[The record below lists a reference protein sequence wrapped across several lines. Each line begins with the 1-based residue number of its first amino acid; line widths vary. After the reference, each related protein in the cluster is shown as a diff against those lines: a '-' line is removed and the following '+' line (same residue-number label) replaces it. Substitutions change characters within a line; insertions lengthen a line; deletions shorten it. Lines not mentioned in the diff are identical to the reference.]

1 MPPKGFPPARQRLQ
15 EEKTMTTPRTV
26 LITGTSSGIGL
37 ATAVAAA
44 TAGWNVIATL
54 RDTSRADALRAAADA
69 AGVLERVQVARLDV
83 TDSASI
89 AEAVSGVIAEHGR
102 LDAVINNAGV
112 GQLGTVEQIGVA
124 PFRSVMEVN
133 FFGVVELTLAA
144 LPHLRAVGGR
154 VVTVS
159 SLGGVVGQ
167 PFNEAYCAAK
177 FAVEGFL
184 ESLAP
189 VAATT
194 GVSVSVVEP
203 GPVASE
209 FVASLGPSV
218 PGLIENAGPY
228 AAAFKAYSRTTEAL
242 FDQAQSSADAAAAVL
257 GVLTAEQP
265 VFRVQTSGQARELAG
280 IKLADVDGSAVQ
292 AFTSPWLL

>member
-1 MPPKGFPPARQRLQ
+1 
-15 EEKTMTTPRTV
+15 MTALRTV

-44 TAGWNVIATL
+44 RAGWQVVATL
-54 RDTSRADALRAAADA
+54 RDTGKAGALRAAVDE
-69 AGVLERVQVARLDV
+69 AGVTDRVRVAHLDV
-83 TDSASI
+83 TDPASV
-89 AEAVSGVIAEHGR
+89 AAAVADAVATYGH

-112 GQLGTVEQIGVA
+112 GQLGTVEQIGVDA
-124 PFRSVMEVN
+124 FRSVMEVN

-144 LPHLRAVGGR
+144 LPHLRASGGR
-154 VVTVS
+154 VITVS

-194 GVSVSVVEP
+194 GVRVSVVEP
-203 GPVASE
+203 GAVASE
-209 FVASLGPSV
+209 FVASLGPSL
-218 PGLIENAGPY
+218 PGLVENAGPY
-228 AAAFKAYSRTTEAL
+228 EAAFKAYFENTAGFFE
-242 FDQAQSSADAAAAVL
+242 QAQSSEDAAASVVE
-257 GVLTAEQP
+257 VLTAPEP
-265 VFRVQTSGQARELAG
+265 AFRVQTSDVARGLAA
-280 IKLADVDGSAVQ
+280 IKLADLDGSAVH
-292 AFTSPWLL
+292 AFTGPWLS

>member
-1 MPPKGFPPARQRLQ
+1 
-15 EEKTMTTPRTV
+15 MTALRTV

-37 ATAVAAA
+37 ATAVQAAE
-44 TAGWNVIATL
+44 AGWNVVATL
-54 RDTSRADALRAAADA
+54 RDPGRADALRAAVEAAD
-69 AGVLERVQVARLDV
+69 VTDRVHVARLDV
-83 TDSASI
+83 TDPASVK
-89 AEAVSGVIAEHGR
+89 EAVADAVAAHGH

-112 GQLGTVEQIGVA
+112 GRLGTVEQIGVEA
-124 PFRSVMEVN
+124 FRSVLETN

-144 LPHLRAVGGR
+144 LPHLRARSGR
-154 VVTVS
+154 IITVS
-159 SLGGVVGQ
+159 SLGGIVGQ

-194 GVSVSVVEP
+194 GVQVSVVEP

-228 AAAFKAYSRTTEAL
+228 EAAFKAYAAATEGL
-242 FDQAQSSADAAAAVL
+242 FEQAQSSAEAAAVVVD
-257 GVLTAEQP
+257 VLTAEKP
-265 VFRVQTSGQARELAG
+265 AFRVQTSDLARELAG
-280 IKLADVDGSAVQ
+280 IKLSDVDGSAVQ
-292 AFTSPWLL
+292 AFTTPWLG